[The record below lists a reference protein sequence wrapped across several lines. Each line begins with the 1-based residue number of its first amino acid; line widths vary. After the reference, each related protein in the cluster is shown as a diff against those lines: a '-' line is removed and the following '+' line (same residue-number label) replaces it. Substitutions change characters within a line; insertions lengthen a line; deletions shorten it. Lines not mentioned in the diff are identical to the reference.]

1 MIIRPFLVLTGCLA
15 LTRTPALAQTGAL
28 SGAPPGFPQASTHAS
43 TRFTPDPERWRPVAY
58 SDLEIPVGEAE
69 AYASIWQDR
78 LSESNA
84 RSRKAPPASPAPNMS
99 FGLFNRD
106 AAEWHFS
113 IQFQSKLVAL
123 TVLYAPSVCTD
134 EYPSPSPSARIFV
147 CPMRVATFQDGHYS
161 ILDGAA
167 CYLVKTGA
175 GPAEDSTA
183 TTVQAAYD
191 VNLRAFKVRY
201 AVSHTD
207 IAQCDQTIRLH
218 PL

>member
-1 MIIRPFLVLTGCLA
+1 MSARLHLASAIFWA
-15 LTRTPALAQTGAL
+15 LTRASALAQTGAPADA
-28 SGAPPGFPQASTHAS
+28 SPSFPQAPGPSS
-43 TRFTPDPERWRPVAY
+43 PRFTPDPERWRPVAY
-58 SDLEIPVGEAE
+58 SDLKIPVGEAE

-78 LSESNA
+78 LRESNA
-84 RSRKAPPASPAPNMS
+84 KSRKLPLGSSAPNMS
-99 FGLFNRD
+99 TGFFNRD

-113 IQFQSKLVAL
+113 INFQSKLVAL
-123 TVLYAPSVCTD
+123 TVLYTPSVCTD

-147 CPMRVATFQDGHYS
+147 CPLRVATFSDGHYS
-161 ILDGAA
+161 IVDGAA

-175 GPAEDSTA
+175 GPSEDSTA

-191 VNLRAFKVRY
+191 VNLRAFKIRY
-201 AVSHTD
+201 SVAHTD

>member
-1 MIIRPFLVLTGCLA
+1 MSAKLFLASMGIWAVAPPSAFAQSSA
-15 LTRTPALAQTGAL
+15 LGQATPAISQGANET
-28 SGAPPGFPQASTHAS
+28 SM
-43 TRFTPDPERWRPVAY
+43 RFTPDPERWRPVAY
-58 SDLEIPVGEAE
+58 SDLKIPVGEAE

-84 RSRKAPPASPAPNMS
+84 KANKMASGAPAANASYG
-99 FGLFNRD
+99 FFNRG

-123 TVLYAPSVCTD
+123 TVLYTPSVCTD
-134 EYPSPSPSARIFV
+134 EYPSPSSSARIFV
-147 CPMRVATFQDGHYS
+147 CPMRVVTFCGGHYS

-175 GPAEDSTA
+175 APMEDSTA
-183 TTVQAAYD
+183 TTVQAWYD
-191 VNLRAFKVRY
+191 VNLRAFKIHY
-201 AVSHTD
+201 TVSHTD
-207 IAQCDQTIRLH
+207 IAQCDQTVPLH

>member
-1 MIIRPFLVLTGCLA
+1 MSARLLLASAIFLAPTA
-15 LTRTPALAQTGAL
+15 SAPAQTGA
-28 SGAPPGFPQASTHAS
+28 PGDEPQIYPQSPGSSAQ
-43 TRFTPDPERWRPVAY
+43 RFTPDPERWRPVAY
-58 SDLEIPVGEAE
+58 SDLKIPVGEAE

-84 RSRKAPPASPAPNMS
+84 KTRKPPLGSPAPNMS
-99 FGLFNRD
+99 SGFFNRD

-113 IQFQSKLVAL
+113 VNFPSKLVAL
-123 TVLYAPSVCTD
+123 TVLYTPSVCTD

-147 CPMRVATFQDGHYS
+147 CPLRVATFSDGHYS
-161 ILDGAA
+161 IVDGAA

-175 GPAEDSTA
+175 GPSEDSTA
-183 TTVQAAYD
+183 TTIQAAYD
-191 VNLRAFKVRY
+191 INLRAFKIRY
-201 AVSHTD
+201 SVAHTD